1 VKFVQLL
8 KTKSENSCI
17 SYCYLLL
24 FYMRMVMVKAT
35 CPAVTVSNKIP
46 LCPTFL
52 HFKFLEVQLE
62 CMRADT
68 TLDIVHVMV
77 STEA

>member
-1 VKFVQLL
+1 MKFVQLL
-8 KTKSENSCI
+8 KTKPENSCI

-35 CPAVTVSNKIP
+35 CPVVIVSNKIP
-46 LCPTFL
+46 LCTFL

-68 TLDIVHVMV
+68 THDDIVHVMD
-77 STEA
+77 SIKA